1 MRVLS
6 LLHGIYLAVEHAST
20 GILDIQQV
28 LEDHEVVVGV
38 CRHHALRR
46 ALDKGV
52 QLVED
57 TEVGWFC
64 ILRAT
69 NMNFVSALTPLSG
82 LGARQIHGLVADCAV
97 LLWHFTFL
105 KVGGKLFIFVF
116 HRSDLEIRCIDRQNG
131 RVYFSA
137 QPHVLSS

>member
-6 LLHGIYLAVEHAST
+6 LLRGIYLAVEHVST
-20 GILDIQQV
+20 GILDVQQV

-38 CRHHALRR
+38 CRHHALRH

-52 QLVED
+52 QLVEG
-57 TEVGWFC
+57 TEVGGFC

-97 LLWHFTFL
+97 PLWHFFYFFEKWAGNYYFCFSPL
-105 KVGGKLFIFVF
+105 
-116 HRSDLEIRCIDRQNG
+116 RQ
-131 RVYFSA
+131 
-137 QPHVLSS
+137 